1 MNLTTARGATVAA
14 LLTGAVGLL
23 VLRVAGQP
31 MPAIPPG
38 LVLLVAAAALVAFT
52 RTRWAPLVGA
62 LVGLAEIAGFV
73 LSGAVGGLVEGA
85 PAIVAG
91 SWLRGVG
98 ITVAAVAGLV
108 ATASPGPRA
117 ATAPD
122 RAAA

>member
-1 MNLTTARGATVAA
+1 MNNTVRGGTVVG

-31 MPAIPPG
+31 MPAVPPG

-52 RTRWAPLVGA
+52 RTRWAPLVGG

-73 LSGAVGGLVEGA
+73 FSGAVAGLVEGA

-91 SWLRGVG
+91 SWIRGVG
-98 ITVAAVAGLV
+98 ITVAALGGII
-108 ATASPGPRA
+108 ATLRPAPRSS
-117 ATAPD
+117 APD
-122 RAAA
+122 RARA